1 MHFYKLYRIYQNSI
15 SKSWTCLKNLK
26 ISKENK
32 TITQMTKLKVY
43 SNKITSWT
51 NPYNK
56 QEKYYSIFIIKYI
69 KNVNYIIF
77 RIASGVQ
84 KSFSDQKNRLSNVSG
99 NLKKIQSN
107 IIQIF
112 KIYINIYF

>member
-1 MHFYKLYRIYQNSI
+1 
-15 SKSWTCLKNLK
+15 
-26 ISKENK
+26 
-32 TITQMTKLKVY
+32 MTKLKVY

-84 KSFSDQKNRLSNVSG
+84 KSFSD
-99 NLKKIQSN
+99 
-107 IIQIF
+107 
-112 KIYINIYF
+112 